1 MLMPAERNRTSES
14 CCSLRGKPRRELT
27 AYALLAAAAL
37 CWAGNHVA
45 GRWMAGEHPPV
56 PPGGVT
62 VLRWLLAFAIIAPF
76 ARAQIRADWPVLR
89 ERSGTL
95 LALGLG
101 GGALFSIVQYYALQS
116 TTAVNVGVMNSVG
129 PAFIIL
135 AGVLIFRDAVGVA
148 QLGGITVSLLG
159 VLVILTRGDPA
170 ALANFRF
177 NAGDMLAVLN
187 MAVFG
192 VYSACLR
199 LTPKLHVLTFIS
211 ALCLIAALGSVPVA
225 VIETIAGHPL
235 RPTAATLAVVLYTGL
250 FTSLTGYFAWS
261 AAVAMI
267 GPQRASAFLHLVPLS
282 SALLSMLLL
291 GEEPRPFHGLGLLLI
306 IAGVSI
312 AVRR

>member
-1 MLMPAERNRTSES
+1 MPAERTRTSES
-14 CCSLRGKPRRELT
+14 CSSLRGKPRREFT

-37 CWAGNHVA
+37 CWAGNHIA

-56 PPGGVT
+56 PPGGVS
-62 VLRWLLAFAIIAPF
+62 VLRWLLAFAIILPF
-76 ARAQIRADWPVLR
+76 AWPRIKADWPSLC
-89 ERSGTL
+89 EHSGTV

-101 GGALFSIVQYYALQS
+101 GGTMFSVVQYYALQS

-135 AGVLIFRDAVGVA
+135 AGVLMFRDAVGLSQIA
-148 QLGGITVSLLG
+148 GIAVSLLG

-170 ALANFRF
+170 ALANLRF
-177 NAGDMLAVLN
+177 NAGDLLAVLN
-187 MAVFG
+187 MAIFG

-199 LTPKLHVLTFIS
+199 LTPKLHVLTFIA

-225 VIETIAGHPL
+225 VIETFAGHPL
-235 RPTAATLAVVLYTGL
+235 RPTTTTLAVVLYTGL
-250 FTSLTGYFAWS
+250 CTSLIGYFAWS
-261 AAVAMI
+261 TAVGMI
-267 GPQRASAFLHLVPLS
+267 GPQRASVFLHLVPLS
-282 SALLSMLLL
+282 GALLSMLLL
-291 GEEPRPFHGLGLLLI
+291 GEEPRPFHAVGLLLI